1 MSTESTAVGV
11 TRPADVGLRRE
22 IGLIGAIWSSETSI
36 IGSGWLFA
44 SMGALMIAGPAAIYG
59 WLIGGFCV
67 VILALIHA
75 ELGGMYPVAG
85 GTARFPHLAYGSV
98 AGASFGFFSWLQALT
113 VAPIECFAVMQ
124 YAQYYFHG
132 LYNPATGVT
141 TASGFLWTIVLMAIF
156 TALNF
161 LAVRLFARVNN
172 VITWWKVAIPVLTII
187 IFFFKFHPA
196 NFTAGPG
203 GFFPVPVKT
212 MFGAIPSVG
221 IVFAYLGFEQA
232 DQLAGEIKDPQKNLP
247 RAVIIACGLGTL
259 IYILCALTIAGA
271 TPTDLLKHG
280 FEGIAATNP
289 VAVYPFAAVAGL
301 AGLGFWATIL
311 HIDAFIS
318 PFGTGMIYQ
327 TSTSRIGYGLA
338 RNRYFPQIFQWTDR
352 NGVPWFSLIMSFAFG
367 LLFLLPFPSW
377 KSLVGLVTSA
387 SVLMYAGAPLSL
399 AAFRKQ
405 VPDAARPYRVPV
417 YQFMCVLGFLIANM
431 LIYWSGFEVVWKLGI
446 CLVIGYVLI
455 GISMAFDSQRP
466 PLDWKSAI
474 WLPVYLVGMGII
486 SWQGQ
491 YGPDNTFRIP
501 FGPDMLIILGWTLII
516 YFWATATA
524 LPREEVLRLVELQSA
539 RMSDAPEQPRH

>member
-1 MSTESTAVGV
+1 
-11 TRPADVGLRRE
+11 
-22 IGLIGAIWSSETSI
+22 
-36 IGSGWLFA
+36 
-44 SMGALMIAGPAAIYG
+44 
-59 WLIGGFCV
+59 
-67 VILALIHA
+67 
-75 ELGGMYPVAG
+75 VAG
-85 GTARFPHLAYGSV
+85 I
-98 AGASFGFFSWLQALT
+98 SFGFFSWLQAVT

-141 TASGFLWTIVLMAIF
+141 TGSGFIWTIVLMAIF
-156 TALNF
+156 TMLNF

-187 IFFFKFHPA
+187 IFFFRFHPG

-203 GFFPVPVKT
+203 GFFPVSVKT

-232 DQLAGEIKDPQKNLP
+232 DQLAGEVRDPQRNLP
-247 RAVIIACGLGTL
+247 RAVIIACAIGTA
-259 IYILCALTIAGA
+259 IYILCAVVIIGA
-271 TPTDLLKHG
+271 TPPSLLTHG
-280 FEGIAATNP
+280 FLGISASNP

-301 AGLGFWATIL
+301 AGLGAWATIL

-318 PFGTGMIYQ
+318 PFGTGMMYQ

-338 RNRYFPQIFQWTDR
+338 RNRYFPQVFQWTDR
-352 NGVPWFSLIMSFAFG
+352 NGVPWFSLLMAFAFG

-399 AAFRKQ
+399 GAFRSRL
-405 VPDAARPYRVPV
+405 PDTARPYRMPGAVVIAP
-417 YQFMCVLGFLIANM
+417 LGFLIANM
-431 LIYWSGFEVVWKLGI
+431 LIYWSGFEIVWKLGI

-455 GISMAFDSQRP
+455 GVFMMFDKHRP
-466 PLDWKSAI
+466 PLDWKSAT

-491 YGPDNTFRIP
+491 YGPDNTDRIP
-501 FGPDMLIILGWTLII
+501 FGLDMVIILAWTLII
-516 YFWATATA
+516 YYWAQASA
-524 LPREEVLRLVELQSA
+524 LPSDEVAKLVALQSE
-539 RMSDAPEQPRH
+539 RMGDVPDLPRH